1 MRVTVEFSGW
11 IEVDQDKTI
20 MEYVGQDDSVS
31 QIITVKE
38 WMKLT
43 KQDRGMYIIESFTDA
58 IKDSMEQEYHDIHM
72 EIEE

>member
-38 WMKLT
+38 WMKLS
-43 KQDRGMYIIESFTDA
+43 KQDRGMYIIENFTDA